1 MTIPEVNRHIQAWGW
16 RREEEQ
22 KFFAMSFYRMPSL
35 IAMAVLDGKKY
46 PEIYD
51 IYPNLFNKEDIEQA
65 RQEQEVK
72 RSMEVFKAWAE
83 SYNMR
88 QEKKLGE

>member
-1 MTIPEVNRHIQAWGW
+1 
-16 RREEEQ
+16 
-22 KFFAMSFYRMPSL
+22 MSFYKMPTL
-35 IAMAVLDGKKY
+35 VAMAVLDSKKY

-51 IYPNLFNKEDIEQA
+51 IYPSLFNKEEIEQA
-65 RQEQEVK
+65 RQEREVK

-88 QEKKLGE
+88 QENKLGE

>member
-1 MTIPEVNRHIQAWGW
+1 MTIPEVNRHIKAWGW
-16 RREEEQ
+16 RRDQEQ
-22 KFFAMSFYRMPSL
+22 MFLAMSFYKMPTL
-35 IAMAVLDGKKY
+35 VAMAVLDSKKY

-51 IYPNLFNKEDIEQA
+51 IYPSLFNKEEIEQA
-65 RQEQEVK
+65 RQEREVK

-88 QEKKLGE
+88 QENKLGE